1 MTYGLDQPSAISHYI
16 LCLNNHPKYPIF
28 LHPPTDGESTVRV
41 FLLLIVCC
49 FAAPLAAQDD
59 NLVFHPPDT
68 SAALQGY
75 TPLRLFPLPPDV
87 EWPGAGFT
95 DRGLFAIHA
104 WAVPKTGP
112 TEDRANEAVL
122 IGYNP
127 MGRLAPM
134 QPGYWWQYE
143 WSYGQK
149 GTALFELNLDVR
161 DSAMLG
167 QRPGL
172 RRISYK
178 INRKTG
184 QGVSADFAFQNV
196 SFVEGGTSAGDK
208 LPENYL
214 QINTRSNRLRANL
227 RADFRKLVQQ
237 AVFASSSADARLFLP
252 CERGNVF
259 NGRLI
264 PIFGAVSDST
274 DIILNAME
282 IGAFYT
288 IKIRNEREYPV
299 RLTWQATH
307 GRRLYWD
314 LLRPLPEALE
324 QGATLVVE
332 IWVDENS
339 HCFGRLHGV
348 FREEDPR

>member
-1 MTYGLDQPSAISHYI
+1 M
-16 LCLNNHPKYPIF
+16 K
-28 LHPPTDGESTVRV
+28 
-41 FLLLIVCC
+41 LLLTSLLLFC
-49 FAAPLAAQDD
+49 AATLAAQDEP
-59 NLVFHPPDT
+59 LEFHPPDT
-68 SAALQGY
+68 TAALRGY
-75 TPLRLFPLPPDV
+75 TPLRLFPLPPDI
-87 EWPGAGFT
+87 EWPGAGRT

-127 MGRLAPM
+127 MGRLQPE

-149 GTALFELNLDVR
+149 GASLFELNLDVR

-184 QGVSADFAFQNV
+184 MGVSADFAFQNV
-196 SFVEGGTSAGDK
+196 SFVEGNTSAGDK

-227 RADFRKLVQQ
+227 RADFRKIVQQ
-237 AVFASSSADARLFLP
+237 AVLASSSADARLFLA
-252 CERGNVF
+252 CERGNLF
-259 NGRLI
+259 DGRLI
-264 PIFGAVSDST
+264 PVYGAVSDST
-274 DIILNAME
+274 DIVLNAME
-282 IGAFYT
+282 IGAQYK

-314 LLRPLPEALE
+314 LQRPLPDTLE
-324 QGATLVVE
+324 RGATLIVE
-332 IWVDENS
+332 IWVDGNS
-339 HCFGRLHGV
+339 HCFARLHGV

>member
-1 MTYGLDQPSAISHYI
+1 VKVLFVSLLV
-16 LCLNNHPKYPIF
+16 LC
-28 LHPPTDGESTVRV
+28 
-41 FLLLIVCC
+41 
-49 FAAPLAAQDD
+49 AATLAAQQKPMT
-59 NLVFHPPDT
+59 F
-68 SAALQGY
+68 AASDSSDALGGF
-75 TPLRLFPLPPDV
+75 TPLRLFPLPPGV
-87 EWPGAGFT
+87 AWPGAGLS
-95 DRGLFAIHA
+95 DRGVFAIHA

-122 IGYNP
+122 MGWNP
-127 MGRLAPM
+127 MGRLQPG

-149 GTALFELNLDVR
+149 GTPLFELNLDVR

-167 QRPGL
+167 DRPGL

-184 QGVSADFAFQNV
+184 IGVSADFSFQNV
-196 SFVEGGTSAGDK
+196 SFVEGNVSAGDK

-214 QINTRSNRLRANL
+214 QINTRSDRLRANL
-227 RADFRKLVQQ
+227 RADFRKIVQQ
-237 AVFASSSADARLFLP
+237 AVLLSSSADNRLFIP
-252 CERGNVF
+252 CERGNIF
-259 NGRLI
+259 NTRLI

-282 IGAFYT
+282 MGARYT

-314 LLRPLPEALE
+314 AQRPLPDELE
-324 QGATLVVE
+324 VGTTLIVD
-332 IWVDENS
+332 ILVDETY
-339 HCFGRLHGV
+339 HAFGSVHGV